1 MGGALTVNST
11 PGVGST
17 FRLWLPSAEDA
28 DAKPPSVPVEAD
40 ERRRILVVEHDR
52 AAALSIAR
60 ILAQNYEVVVEH
72 DAQSAMARLATDPE
86 FDVLLCDLILPELA
100 GVSLHRELSSRKP
113 ELAERLVFLTGTF
126 TQEAS
131 EFLARV
137 RNPRVA
143 KPPIPEELERCIRSV
158 LARNRC

>member
-1 MGGALTVNST
+1 SST

-28 DAKPPSVPVEAD
+28 EAKPPPVTAN

-52 AAALSIAR
+52 AAACSIAR
-60 ILAQNYEVVVEH
+60 ILAESYDVVVEH
-72 DAQSAMARLATDPE
+72 DAQSAMTRLADDPE

-100 GVSLHRELSSRKP
+100 GVSLHRELSYQKP

-137 RNPRVA
+137 RNPRVS
-143 KPPIPEELERCIRSV
+143 KPPIPEELERCIRSI
-158 LARNRC
+158 LARNYC